1 MWGGLLSFMKKQNL
15 KYTEHFFYI
24 SDKSPLGWLKI
35 ALACILLRPIRLVNE
50 IGKKLIFLEKDS
62 LLYVLRVSIVLNV
75 FLLLSNFLESI
86 FLEQEQKT
94 YIPFSVLCFCLLLLC
109 LSYWKIYSLNDY
121 SFSIAKDRETFSVK
135 ESESDDVIFDVSQ
148 EDIKGEEVFSDI
160 SADDILF
167 NDPINLFIQD
177 PDELEKLDIHPAAY
191 LDAEESRLLNAIENN
206 SSIFDNESIELP
218 DLSDDE
224 FTLGEDDQIADIM
237 EELQKQLQ

>member
-109 LSYWKIYSLNDY
+109 LSYWKI
-121 SFSIAKDRETFSVK
+121 
-135 ESESDDVIFDVSQ
+135 
-148 EDIKGEEVFSDI
+148 
-160 SADDILF
+160 
-167 NDPINLFIQD
+167 
-177 PDELEKLDIHPAAY
+177 
-191 LDAEESRLLNAIENN
+191 
-206 SSIFDNESIELP
+206 
-218 DLSDDE
+218 
-224 FTLGEDDQIADIM
+224 
-237 EELQKQLQ
+237 

>member
-1 MWGGLLSFMKKQNL
+1 MSCGRTS
-15 KYTEHFFYI
+15 Y
-24 SDKSPLGWLKI
+24 
-35 ALACILLRPIRLVNE
+35 PI
-50 IGKKLIFLEKDS
+50 I
-62 LLYVLRVSIVLNV
+62 
-75 FLLLSNFLESI
+75 
-86 FLEQEQKT
+86 
-94 YIPFSVLCFCLLLLC
+94 
-109 LSYWKIYSLNDY
+109 
-121 SFSIAKDRETFSVK
+121 SIAKDRETFSVK

-237 EELQKQLQ
+237 EELQKQLQYN